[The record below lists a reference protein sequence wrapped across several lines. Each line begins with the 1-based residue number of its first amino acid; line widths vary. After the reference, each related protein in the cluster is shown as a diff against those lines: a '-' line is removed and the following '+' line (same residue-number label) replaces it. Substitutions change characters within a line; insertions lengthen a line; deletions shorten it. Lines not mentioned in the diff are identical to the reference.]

1 VVLSLNASRAASL
14 LDTTVN
20 AADLLIMVPKKLCR
34 EVPKNMAKLPSRVL
48 NIFII
53 STFFYAKE
61 RLHSLKTNSS
71 LLEGVMPNSTLAD
84 FFQRMFESLST
95 ITIINTVKVINIII
109 IASA

>member
-53 STFFYAKE
+53 STFFSKE

-71 LLEGVMPNSTLAD
+71 LLEGVMPNSTLAA